1 MMKSAPAL
9 RYLLCMSRMMS
20 GRVSESTSLLPF
32 ICTLLSL
39 RREPLKSSS
48 PSPYSCISE
57 PIAPSI
63 MSGAAV
69 CVVVSF
75 PVMSFLLLD
84 LFLAWWCPGV
94 YDGFGGISHPCGYR
108 VPGSKSPASPLSLL
122 VGDEQKPRLTS
133 WPIGG
138 GGAKARV
145 YLPPL
150 SARQSSLR
158 PVLLF
163 VMR

>member
-84 LFLAWWCPGV
+84 LFLAWWRPGV

-108 VPGSKSPASPLSLL
+108 VPGSKSP
-122 VGDEQKPRLTS
+122 
-133 WPIGG
+133 
-138 GGAKARV
+138 
-145 YLPPL
+145 
-150 SARQSSLR
+150 SLR
-158 PVLLF
+158 LAYW
-163 VMR
+163 

>member
-84 LFLAWWCPGV
+84 LFLAWWRPGV
-94 YDGFGGISHPCGYR
+94 YDGFGGVSHPCGYR
-108 VPGSKSPASPLSLL
+108 VPGSKSPVSPLGLL
-122 VGDEQKPRLTS
+122 V
-133 WPIGG
+133 G
-138 GGAKARV
+138 GGAKAPSLCFAYWWGRSKSPVSLLCLLVGEEQQPRV
-145 YLPPL
+145 
-150 SARQSSLR
+150 SA
-158 PVLLF
+158 
-163 VMR
+163 